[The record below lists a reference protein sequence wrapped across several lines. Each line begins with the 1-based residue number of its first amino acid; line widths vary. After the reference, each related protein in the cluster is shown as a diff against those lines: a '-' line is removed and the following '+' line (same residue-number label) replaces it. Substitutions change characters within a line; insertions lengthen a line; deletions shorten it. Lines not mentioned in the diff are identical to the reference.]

1 MVRVREGGEKTKGEG
16 ERGGGVI
23 TFPLTHYSSVLFNLG
38 SSYNLQLRDRF
49 IESPWKLKIVS
60 GTQYLTRIF

>member
-16 ERGGGVI
+16 ERGGGGGGVI

-49 IESPWKLKIVS
+49 IESP
-60 GTQYLTRIF
+60 